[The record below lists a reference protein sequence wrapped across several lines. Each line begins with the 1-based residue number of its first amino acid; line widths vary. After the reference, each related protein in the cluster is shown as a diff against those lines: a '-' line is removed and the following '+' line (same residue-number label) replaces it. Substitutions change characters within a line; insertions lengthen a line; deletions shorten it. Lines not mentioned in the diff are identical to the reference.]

1 MVKTESTVLLWE
13 WVWQWENEVVI
24 VGKEDGELRI

>member
-13 WVWQWENEVVI
+13 WVWQWENEVVV